1 MLNLNFQE
9 DDLGGIRDV
18 SFRSGETC
26 YGSTL
31 TTFAALLKDRFMD
44 SSMVEELAYPE
55 NPLLTMLEKRGDTGM
70 MGDQMPVPILTGNP
84 QGVGGT
90 FSTAQTNASNIVA
103 SKFNIVAGD
112 YYGVVQIGDKVL
124 EASRTNQGAY
134 LENKKV
140 EIDGLY
146 ETAGENLSIYLW
158 GNGGQSIG
166 QVGVIQNTNDVVL
179 VAPEQVAQFEVGMVV
194 VASANDGSDPTHT
207 LRTGSATISAINR
220 GTGLVTLNTVAGI
233 TSLGAGDFLF
243 RQSDFF
249 GNTGNVVIA
258 GVQAFVTPTD
268 APPALW
274 GITAAGRAVDPQRFA
289 GCRVQSS
296 SVVGKTFEERIKILL
311 AQMTGRFK
319 AKAPTSGWM
328 HPEDF
333 QVLETLM
340 QARGLRALEDDSTQ
354 FGFMKIDIMTAAGRI
369 PIYTDRH
376 CPRGNFF
383 AFRMED
389 WWISSMG
396 ELLHPQKGDG
406 LEILR
411 RATSTDYE
419 FRLISYPL
427 LACRAPKNNGRVS
440 LT

>member
-1 MLNLNFQE
+1 MLKIAT
-9 DDLGGIRDV
+9 DDMGGIGEV
-18 SFRSGETC
+18 AFRSPNIC
-26 YGSTL
+26 DGSTL
-31 TTFAALLKDRFMD
+31 TTYAALLKSRYID

-55 NPLLTMLEKRGDTGM
+55 NPFLAMVEKRGDTGM
-70 MGDQMPVPILTGNP
+70 VGDQMPVPILTGNP
-84 QGVGGT
+84 QGVGGV
-90 FSTAQTNASNIVA
+90 FSTAQTNANNITA

-112 YYGVVQIGDKVL
+112 YFGVVQIGDKIL

-146 ETAGENLSIYLW
+146 ETAGENLSIYSW
-158 GNGGQSIG
+158 GNGGQAIG
-166 QVGVIQNTNDVVL
+166 QVGAIVNTNDIVL
-179 VAPEQVAQFEVGMVV
+179 TAPESVSQFEVGMVV
-194 VASANDGSDPTHT
+194 TASGNDGSDPTHT
-207 LRTGSATISAINR
+207 QRVGSATVSAVNR
-220 GTGLVTLNTVAGI
+220 GLGQITLNTVGGI
-233 TSLGAGDFLF
+233 TSLTAADYLF

-249 GNTGNVVIA
+249 GDQGVTVIK
-258 GVQAFVTPTD
+258 GVQAFVTSTD

-274 GITAAGRAVDPQRFA
+274 GVTAATRATDPQRYA
-289 GCRVQSS
+289 GCRVATA
-296 SVVGKTFEERIKILL
+296 SVLGKTFEERIKILL

-328 HPEDF
+328 NPEDF

-376 CPRGNFF
+376 VPRGNFF
-383 AFRMED
+383 ALRMED

-419 FRLISYPL
+419 FRLLSYPL
-427 LACRAPKNNGRVS
+427 LACRAPKNSGRIS
-440 LT
+440 LV

>member
-1 MLNLNFQE
+1 M
-9 DDLGGIRDV
+9 
-18 SFRSGETC
+18 
-26 YGSTL
+26 GSTL
-31 TTFAALLKDRFMD
+31 TTFAALLKSRYID

-55 NPLLTMLEKRGDTGM
+55 NPFLAMVEKRGDTGM
-70 MGDQMPVPILTGNP
+70 LGDLMPVPILTGNP
-84 QGVGGT
+84 QGVGGV
-90 FSTAQTNASNIVA
+90 FSTAQTNATNIVA
-103 SKFNIVAGD
+103 SKFSIVAGD
-112 YYGVVQIGDKVL
+112 YFGVVQIGDKIL

-146 ETAGENLSIYLW
+146 ETAGENLSIYSW

-166 QVGVIQNTNDVVL
+166 QVGVIQNTNDIVL
-179 VAPEQVAQFEVGMVV
+179 TAPESVSQFEIGMVV
-194 VASANDGSDPTHT
+194 TASGNDGSDVTHT
-207 LRTGSATISAINR
+207 QRVGSATVSAVNR
-220 GTGLVTLNTVAGI
+220 GQGLITLNTVAGI
-233 TSLGAGDFLF
+233 TSLAAGDFLF

-249 GNTGNVVIA
+249 GDQGVTVIK
-258 GVQAFVTPTD
+258 GVQAFVTSTD

-274 GITAAGRAVDPQRFA
+274 GITAATRATDPQRFA
-289 GCRVQSS
+289 GCRVATA
-296 SVVGKTFEERIKILL
+296 SVLGKTFEERIKILL

-319 AKAPTSGWM
+319 AKAPTAGWM
-328 HPEDF
+328 NPEDF

-340 QARGLRALEDDSTQ
+340 QARGLRALEDDKTQ

-376 CPRGNFF
+376 VPRGNFF
-383 AFRMED
+383 ALRMED

-396 ELLHPQKGDG
+396 ELLHPQKWDG

-419 FRLISYPL
+419 FRLLSYPL
-427 LACRAPKNNGRVS
+427 LACRAPKNSGRIS
-440 LT
+440 LV